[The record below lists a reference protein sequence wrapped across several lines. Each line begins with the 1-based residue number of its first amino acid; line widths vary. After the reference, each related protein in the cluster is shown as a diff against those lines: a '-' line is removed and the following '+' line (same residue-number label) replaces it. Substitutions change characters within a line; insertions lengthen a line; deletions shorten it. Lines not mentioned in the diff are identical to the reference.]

1 MPKYVG
7 TCGCGEPQPFSFDDD
22 PPALQPNPSAS
33 APVKPAAPAPTP
45 KPSAPAPKP
54 SVPTPAP
61 PRKAEKSKGFF
72 GKKHSDVLVT
82 PLEQRSD
89 TWTCPNCGKVMPKY
103 VGTCGCGEPQPF
115 SFDDDP
121 PALQPNPS
129 VSAPAPAQ
137 APKAEKSKGFFGK
150 KNSDVKVTPVEQKS
164 DTWTCPN
171 CGKVMPKYV
180 STCGCG
186 EPQPFSFDDDRPVTQ
201 GSSAFAKSNPVISDD
216 TAISDTSEFSNAG
229 PSIQSYSPQ
238 TTPPVKDEPQSGYE
252 YIKNDSAASSM
263 PFGNPVSKTDT
274 AAPTSFD
281 DAPPAAPMRFD
292 DAPPAAPM
300 RFDDAPPAA
309 PMRFDDAP
317 PAAPMRF
324 DDVPPAAPMRFND
337 TPPAQP
343 AEAPKKPEKKHFF
356 GGSKKAKQEEV
367 FRKAQEAVQSRKDV
381 PNDGTWTCPNCGK
394 VMPKYVGT
402 CGCGEQQP
410 FDF

>member
-1 MPKYVG
+1 
-7 TCGCGEPQPFSFDDD
+7 
-22 PPALQPNPSAS
+22 
-33 APVKPAAPAPTP
+33 
-45 KPSAPAPKP
+45 
-54 SVPTPAP
+54 
-61 PRKAEKSKGFF
+61 
-72 GKKHSDVLVT
+72 
-82 PLEQRSD
+82 
-89 TWTCPNCGKVMPKY
+89 MPKY